1 MNVCVHIIYIYK
13 LHITII
19 LMSILMCTFPQLHG
33 LDGIEV
39 DFLQLDTIP
48 VANAHLFTSK
58 S

>member
-48 VANAHLFTSK
+48 VANAHLFTS
-58 S
+58 